1 MVHSGLLV
9 TCERVAA
16 CYTCDT
22 MADPKD
28 SVLDR
33 AEKLARRIL
42 ERLGSKV
49 DSKLASDGKGTL
61 NPRVIGDL
69 TSRIEHLIESNLQND
84 EHGIRRIAPNRF
96 KVLFTYE
103 ETSALSTQYIEA
115 VGKELTPAVFEYI
128 NNRRYATRGPVEV
141 EAGQDMFA
149 KAMVVKAS
157 FDGHTDQPASNKTNA
172 AAASQA
178 ASVSHPVESKKLCLK
193 SDDGRLY
200 QVELKLEGAPA
211 YIGRAA
217 GNAVRIDDPS
227 VSRLHCSLSLG
238 SGGGALI
245 ADVGSVNG
253 TYVNEQ
259 HLTRDEARA
268 LQNGDVVGVGDFKLT
283 VSEIS

>member
-1 MVHSGLLV
+1 
-9 TCERVAA
+9 
-16 CYTCDT
+16 
-22 MADPKD
+22 MADPRD

-33 AEKLARRIL
+33 AETLARRIL

-49 DSKLASDGKGTL
+49 DSKIASDDKGTL
-61 NPRVIGDL
+61 SARIIGDL
-69 TSRIEHLIESNLQND
+69 TSRIERVIESTLKKDQ
-84 EHGIRRIAPNRF
+84 HGIRNVAPNRF

-103 ETSALSTQYIEA
+103 ETSALSPQYIEA
-115 VGKELTPAVFEYI
+115 VGKELTPTVFEYI

-141 EAGQDMFA
+141 QAGQDLFA
-149 KAMVVKAS
+149 KALVVKAS
-157 FDGHTDQPASNKTNA
+157 FDGDTDQSTAASQTNP

-178 ASVSHPVESKKLCLK
+178 ASVSRSQESKRLCFN
-193 SDDGRLY
+193 SSDGRRY
-200 QVELKLEGAPA
+200 QIDLKLEGAPA

-253 TYVNEQ
+253 TYVNE
-259 HLTRDEARA
+259 HLLGRDEARP
-268 LQNGDVVGVGDFKLT
+268 LQTGDVVGVGDFKLT

>member
-1 MVHSGLLV
+1 
-9 TCERVAA
+9 
-16 CYTCDT
+16 
-22 MADPKD
+22 
-28 SVLDR
+28 VLDR

-49 DSKLASDGKGTL
+49 DNKLASDDKRTL
-61 NPRVIGDL
+61 NPRIIGDL
-69 TSRIEHLIESNLQND
+69 TSRIEHVIESNLQND

-103 ETSALSTQYIEA
+103 ETSAISPQYIEA
-115 VGKELTPAVFEYI
+115 VGKELTPTVFEYI

-141 EAGQDMFA
+141 EAGQDLFA
-149 KAMVVKAS
+149 KAIVVKAS
-157 FDGHTDQPASNKTNA
+157 FDGNTGQSAGSQTTA
-172 AAASQA
+172 TAASQA
-178 ASVSHPVESKKLCLK
+178 APISPPTESKNLCLK
-193 SDDGRLY
+193 SNDGRLY
-200 QVELKLEGAPA
+200 QIELKLEGAPA

-238 SGGGALI
+238 SGGRTLV

-253 TYVNEQ
+253 TYINEQ
-259 HLTRDEARA
+259 LLGRDEARP
-268 LQNGDVVGVGDFKLT
+268 LQTGDVVGVGDFKLT

>member
-1 MVHSGLLV
+1 
-9 TCERVAA
+9 
-16 CYTCDT
+16 

-33 AEKLARRIL
+33 AENLARRIL

-49 DSKLASDGKGTL
+49 DSKLASDDKGTL

-69 TSRIEHLIESNLQND
+69 TSRIEHVIESNLQND

-103 ETSALSTQYIEA
+103 ETSALSAQYIEA
-115 VGKELTPAVFEYI
+115 VGKELTPTVFEYI

-141 EAGQDMFA
+141 EAGQDVFA
-149 KAMVVKAS
+149 KTTVVKAS
-157 FDGHTDQPASNKTNA
+157 FDGDKDQSDASQTNA
-172 AAASQA
+172 TAASQA
-178 ASVSHPVESKKLCLK
+178 PPVSRPAESKKLCLK
-193 SDDGRLY
+193 SNDGRLY
-200 QVELKLEGAPA
+200 QIELKLEGAPA

-259 HLTRDEARA
+259 LLGRDEARP
-268 LQNGDVVGVGDFKLT
+268 LQTGDVVGVGDFKLT
-283 VSEIS
+283 VSAIS